1 MKLQQIYVV
10 QMEIKV
16 IFKKPNF
23 LPVINLFMSLYVFF
37 SLRKYYW
44 YKIHKEVIEV
54 TLDWCIENMSL

>member
-1 MKLQQIYVV
+1 
-10 QMEIKV
+10 MEIKV

-44 YKIHKEVIEV
+44 DKLHKEVIEV
-54 TLDWCIENMSL
+54 TLDWCIENMSLELSIF